1 MTGLVNLVLMAVASM
16 VLVVYLIR
24 RRRRITLED

>member
-1 MTGLVNLVLMAVASM
+1 MTDLVNLVLMAVAST

>member
-1 MTGLVNLVLMAVASM
+1 MTGLVNLVLMAVASI